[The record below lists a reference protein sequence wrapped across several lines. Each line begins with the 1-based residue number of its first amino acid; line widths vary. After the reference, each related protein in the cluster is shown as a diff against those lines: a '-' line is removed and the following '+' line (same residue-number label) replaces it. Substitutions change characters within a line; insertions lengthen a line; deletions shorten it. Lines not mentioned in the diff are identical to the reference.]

1 MKQKEKTKIETLPV
15 FVPALEKIKASYFVI
30 QEKLPSLN
38 EWTKKI
44 NNNRFGGN
52 NFKKG
57 KEKIIRQAI
66 ETAKNNSTLKP
77 LLNTPL
83 FVSFTWYEPT
93 TKRDLD
99 NIFSSK
105 KFILD
110 ALKDEK
116 VIAEDNQAN
125 ICGFNDRAVIDKKFC
140 GGCIVELVD
149 WEDTGRVEQIKNKPC
164 YNVIDRDKL
173 NKIQDKEKIEELKDI
188 FYKNEIIE

>member
-83 FVSFTWYEPT
+83 FVSFTWYEPN

-99 NIFSSK
+99 NIFLCK

-140 GGCIVELVD
+140 GGCIVELV
-149 WEDTGRVEQIKNKPC
+149 ESKDTMRVKQTKNKPC
-164 YNVIDRDKL
+164 YIFVDRDKL

-188 FYKNEIIE
+188 FNKNEIIE